1 MASHLSSQQ
10 GGFNAAPTP
19 SPIGGRSFIDHAK
32 LRILLAPVGGISEA
46 DFAKWCDY
54 VRSFETI
61 RLADLPSHCTARQRA
76 TNTTGSGGSASSSS
90 ASSPILQTGEIHLS
104 FVTSY
109 DPDHSFLA
117 PFNMHRQVLGAL
129 GLATYSNNAV
139 LKHELEASPSALREL
154 HPGALVHRVFGFDSG
169 AKRPETVDLSSIK
182 DVVAAKLSGAQRA
195 PSPLAKESITEYTD
209 QETNGGTD
217 QGASASP
224 TLNPP
229 MSPDASGFSAHK
241 DGGLVIFPAVRKDGK
256 DVRFYLK
263 TLLADLVANIL
274 DGLEHIVTGLEGTPL
289 ETPRETLDGIT
300 TNRHSSASA
309 ASSASTG
316 SWLSKTSSAATG
328 AASRAS
334 SLFTAF
340 SSTTGGDLGTGGVS
354 TPTSSR
360 PSSAIGGGS
369 QPFDLSSPTSG
380 TSSPTSENTTRSKI
394 LAANANKK
402 SAKRV
407 TSASGTG
414 PTGTGRYAK
423 VKADLHLLSGNLWD
437 ALEGYSS
444 ALTALG
450 KERAL
455 AGGQD
460 AVWFASALEG
470 FSVTRVLVSR
480 MGGVVLEK
488 APCFDLPWTSSSTK
502 DKDKD
507 KEKDKDG
514 IARPYAKQSWGE
526 IAEAYTI
533 AVVIYSKCLAPPSVL
548 LEPARSVTNDSPRDY
563 THPLIHASACTQ
575 YARFLLAVWAS
586 GGWNGECFDQL
597 VYGGVPPALAEEKP
611 TNAMY
616 LGFTAVSGI
625 ARHDIA
631 AAASSALSHS
641 IVALKPT
648 DQITLLST
656 LTAIFGCI
664 GFSRREA
671 HLLRHLQSTI
681 VGLLVKAKR
690 VSARAPSTASLPI
703 LQHQQFG
710 KQNDELLGNVVAQ
723 TTYDSLG
730 RGPEAVLVLA
740 MQICET
746 YGIHVEV
753 DPLRNIPAY
762 HILSKASEGLRS
774 AYASPALGDAEEWT
788 SSEHSPASSPSADG
802 GHALLTPLEL
812 ANEAPFGWKEQQI
825 ALLKETISI
834 AELLSDYVGMAFFG
848 AILLRDFHPLLG
860 AQDQK
865 DLIIG
870 MQRAVQAARW
880 AGAQDLEVKYWGP
893 PEPLCSLELLPL
905 PAERMPYEKD
915 AKQVLTD
922 PSATAAA
929 ADQGVAG
936 LNNPFFWNPSGG
948 ATAGKAKAIAVQGE
962 PIHVMATL
970 QNPFAVDL
978 HIDTVKLVGKGAGF
992 VAQEVERVSIPP
1004 CSFQTVRL
1012 SGVAAETGQ
1021 VTIKGITLVLAGG
1034 CTEEQTFLLPIY
1046 DEENSKHRRKQAA
1059 EHDDRATRLKMTGL
1073 DARSSVI
1080 KQKAGGAAAATGGVA
1095 GDAKAAARK
1104 WLEVAVVAAQPSLAA
1119 FCNELEPLG
1128 GLDLLEGESQTIHL
1142 ELHNLSPT
1150 LNVNFIS
1157 IAFIDDVS
1165 EAAKAAL
1172 TEGELMP
1179 QDVHE
1184 IEWDLVHQPVLS
1196 QIATPPSS
1204 VAVRV
1209 EPGASTT
1216 FPIRV
1221 RGKAGCTSASVSVE
1235 YGLVDWE
1242 RVGAKF
1248 WVRRVEVP
1256 MRLSIHPVVVCSAL
1270 TVAPLKASEAARL
1283 TMECLA
1289 SSDGVPASLKTFA
1302 EAGSAK
1308 GNAKEDEEGGL
1319 LTSPGAASGVVET
1332 NPEVGA
1338 EEDDSEYSLLSVDV
1352 SNVLGEDVLLQFA
1365 LDTGGVTPLHLYRIL
1380 RAGTSTRIVLPQ
1392 PRLELDPATGSPFA
1406 PSGYSKIAPSA
1417 ADQKPSSGGEE
1428 MFPPIPSTWKEN
1440 TSRQFIVSKV
1450 QLDKNQDKQVRRN
1463 FWYRQALFD
1472 RLSARWRT
1480 LPAATQGSGV
1490 YGDLNGSGLWADV
1503 VRFGAVPFR
1512 GFVSGGGLVLDEV
1525 SLSHLQKDPVK
1536 VSLVLSSG
1544 GGSEVRAESFVTVT
1558 ATVTNRLPRPIQPL
1572 IRLVPTTPEAGGTD
1586 APLTDSVIVAD
1597 GSFGAPKQS
1606 TALPGRGG
1614 ERVLEWSVTF
1624 LSPGKF
1630 GFLVVVEEA
1639 TQPTRGERLSFVSA
1653 LHAVNVLPAL

>member
-1 MASHLSSQQ
+1 MATHH
-10 GGFNAAPTP
+10 AAPTP

-46 DFAKWCDY
+46 EFSKWCDF

-61 RLADLPSHCTARQRA
+61 RLADLPSSCAARRRA
-76 TNTTGSGGSASSSS
+76 ANTSVSGGSGSSSS
-90 ASSPILQTGEIHLS
+90 SSSQILQTGEVHLS

-154 HPGALVHRVFGFDSG
+154 HPGALVHRVFGFDAG

-182 DVVAAKLSGAQRA
+182 DVVAAKISAAQRS
-195 PSPLAKESITEYTD
+195 PSPLAM
-209 QETNGGTD
+209 ETANGATGTPA
-217 QGASASP
+217 GSASP
-224 TLNPP
+224 SLNPP
-229 MSPDASGFSAHK
+229 MSPDASGFSAHR

-274 DGLEHIVTGLEGTPL
+274 DGLDHIVTGLEGTPL
-289 ETPRETLDGIT
+289 ETPRETLEGIT
-300 TNRHSSASA
+300 TNRHSSSSA

-340 SSTTGGDLGTGGVS
+340 SSGTGGDLGTGGS

-380 TSSPTSENTTRSKI
+380 TSSPTSESTTRSKI

-407 TSASGTG
+407 TSATGTG
-414 PTGTGRYAK
+414 PTGTGRFAK

-437 ALEGYSS
+437 ALEGYSA
-444 ALTALG
+444 ALVALG

-470 FSVTRVLVSR
+470 FSVARVLVSR

-488 APCFDLPWTSSSTK
+488 APCFDLPWTSASAK

-616 LGFTAVSGI
+616 LAFTAISGI

-641 IVALKPT
+641 IIALKPT

-681 VGLLVKAKR
+681 VGLLAKAKR
-690 VSARAPSTASLPI
+690 VHARPPSTASLPI

-710 KQNDELLGNVVAQ
+710 KQNDELLGNIVAQ

-774 AYASPALGDAEEWT
+774 AYASPALGGPEEWT
-788 SSEHSPASSPSADG
+788 SSERPAASAPANG
-802 GHALLTPLEL
+802 GVALLTPLEME
-812 ANEAPFGWKEQQI
+812 NEAPFGWKEQQI

-848 AILLRDFHPLLG
+848 AILLRDFHPLLD

-865 DLIIG
+865 DLVIG

-880 AGAQDLEVKYWGP
+880 AGAQDLTVKYWGP

-905 PAERMPYEKD
+905 PPERMPYERD
-915 AKQVLTD
+915 AKQLLKD
-922 PSATAAA
+922 PGAAAAA

-936 LNNPFFWNPSGG
+936 LNNPFFWNPAGG

-970 QNPFAVDL
+970 QNPFAVEL
-978 HIDTVKLVGKGAGF
+978 HVDTVKLVGEGAGF
-992 VAQEVERVSIPP
+992 VPLEAERVSIAP

-1012 SGVAAETGQ
+1012 SGVAAETGK
-1021 VTIKGITLVLAGG
+1021 VTIKGVTLLLAGG

-1046 DEENSKHRRKQAA
+1046 DEDNMKHRRKQAA
-1059 EHDDRATRLKMTGL
+1059 EHDDRTTRLKVTGL

-1080 KQKAGGAAAATGGVA
+1080 KQKAGTAAGGGGDVKGGAG
-1095 GDAKAAARK
+1095 K
-1104 WLEVAVVAAQPSLAA
+1104 WLEVDVVAAQPSLAA
-1119 FCNELEPLG
+1119 YCNDLVPLG
-1128 GLDLLEGESQTIHL
+1128 GLDLLEGESQTIQL
-1142 ELHNLSPT
+1142 ELHNLSSS
-1150 LNVNFIS
+1150 LDVNFVS
-1157 IAFIDDVS
+1157 IAFTDDVS

-1196 QIATPPSS
+1196 RVGKRPPS

-1216 FPIRV
+1216 IPVRV
-1221 RGKAGCTSASVSVE
+1221 RGKVGCTSACVSIE
-1235 YGLVDWE
+1235 YGHVDWDG
-1242 RVGAKF
+1242 VGAKF

-1256 MRLSIHPVVVCSAL
+1256 VRLSVHPVVVCTAL
-1270 TVAPLKASEAARL
+1270 TVAPLKAGEAARL
-1283 TMECLA
+1283 TTECLA
-1289 SSDGVPASLKTFA
+1289 SADLVPASMKTFA
-1302 EAGSAK
+1302 DTADGVDAKIDGPALDGSGAAQVIEAGA
-1308 GNAKEDEEGGL
+1308 E
-1319 LTSPGAASGVVET
+1319 VE
-1332 NPEVGA
+1332 A
-1338 EEDDSEYSLLSVDV
+1338 EQDDSEYSLLSVDV
-1352 SNVLGEDVLLQFA
+1352 SNVHAEDVLLQFA
-1365 LDTGGVTPLHLYRIL
+1365 LNTGGVVPLHLYRAL

-1392 PRLELDPATGSPFA
+1392 PRLELDPATGSPF
-1406 PSGYSKIAPSA
+1406 PPSA
-1417 ADQKPSSGGEE
+1417 SASTATQTGEDDT
-1428 MFPPIPSTWKEN
+1428 FPPIPSIWKESA
-1440 TSRQFIVSKV
+1440 TRQFIVSKV
-1450 QLDKNQDKQVRRN
+1450 QLGKQQDKQVRRN
-1463 FWYRQALFD
+1463 FWYRQALFH
-1472 RLSARWRT
+1472 RLNGQWRT
-1480 LPAATQGSGV
+1480 LPAHSSV
-1490 YGDLNGSGLWADV
+1490 YSRLDAVGPQDTRCGDTLLRGL
-1503 VRFGAVPFR
+1503 
-1512 GFVSGGGLVLDEV
+1512 VSGGGLTLDDA
-1525 SLSHLQKDPVK
+1525 SLSHLQKDAVK
-1536 VSLVLSSG
+1536 VSLVLSDV
-1544 GGSEVRAESFVTVT
+1544 VRAESFVTVT
-1558 ATVTNRLPRPIQPL
+1558 ATVTNRLPRAVNPL
-1572 IRLVPTTPEAGGTD
+1572 IRLVPTSAAGAQD
-1586 APLTDSVIVAD
+1586 PALTDSVIVAD
-1597 GSFGAPKQS
+1597 GSFGAPRHPAS
-1606 TALPGRGG
+1606 LAARGG
-1614 ERVLEWSVTF
+1614 ERIVQWIVTF

-1639 TQPTRGERLSFVSA
+1639 TQVAGAERLSHVSA
-1653 LHAVNVLPAL
+1653 LHSVHVLPAL

>member
-1 MASHLSSQQ
+1 MATHH
-10 GGFNAAPTP
+10 AAPTP

-32 LRILLAPVGGISEA
+32 LRILLTPVGGISEA
-46 DFAKWCDY
+46 DFARWCDY

-61 RLADLPSHCTARQRA
+61 RLADLPSSCTARRRA
-76 TNTTGSGGSASSSS
+76 ANASVSGGGASSS
-90 ASSPILQTGEIHLS
+90 SSPILQTGEVHLS

-129 GLATYSNNAV
+129 GLAAYSNNAD
-139 LKHELEASPSALREL
+139 LKRELEASPSALREL

-182 DVVAAKLSGAQRA
+182 DVVAAKISAAQQT
-195 PSPLAKESITEYTD
+195 PSPLATESSSKHSD
-209 QETNGGTD
+209 RDANGATGNP
-217 QGASASP
+217 AVPASP
-224 TLNPP
+224 SLNPP
-229 MSPDASGFSAHK
+229 TSPDASGFSAHK

-263 TLLADLVANIL
+263 TLLAGLVANIL
-274 DGLEHIVTGLEGTPL
+274 DGLDRIVTGLEGTPL

-300 TNRHSSASA
+300 TKRHSSS
-309 ASSASTG
+309 SSASTG

-340 SSTTGGDLGTGGVS
+340 SSSSGGDLGTGGS

-369 QPFDLSSPTSG
+369 QPFNLSSPTSG
-380 TSSPTSENTTRSKI
+380 TSSPTSENTTRNKI

-407 TSASGTG
+407 TSAAGTG

-437 ALEGYSS
+437 ALEGYST

-470 FSVTRVLVSR
+470 FSVARVLVSR

-488 APCFDLPWTSSSTK
+488 APCFDLPWTSSSAK

-616 LGFTAVSGI
+616 LSFTAVSGI

-641 IVALKPT
+641 IIALKPT

-690 VSARAPSTASLPI
+690 VNARAPSTASLPI

-710 KQNDELLGNVVAQ
+710 KQTDELLGNIVAQ

-753 DPLRNIPAY
+753 DPLRNIPSY
-762 HILSKASEGLRS
+762 HILSKATKGLRS
-774 AYASPALGDAEEWT
+774 AYASPALGGAEEWT
-788 SSEHSPASSPSADG
+788 SERPSAPGANG
-802 GHALLTPLEL
+802 GVARLTPLEM

-834 AELLSDYVGMAFFG
+834 AELLSDYVSMAFFG
-848 AILLRDFHPLLG
+848 AILLRDFHPLLD
-860 AQDQK
+860 AQDQQ
-865 DLIIG
+865 DLVIG

-880 AGAQDLEVKYWGP
+880 AGAQDLAVKCWGP

-905 PAERMPYEKD
+905 PLERMPHERD
-915 AKQVLTD
+915 AKQLLID
-922 PSATAAA
+922 PSATTAA

-936 LNNPFFWNPSGG
+936 LNNPFFWNPSGS
-948 ATAGKAKAIAVQGE
+948 TAGKAKAIAVQGE
-962 PIHVMATL
+962 PIYVMATL
-970 QNPFAVDL
+970 QNSFAVEL
-978 HIDTVKLVGKGAGF
+978 HIDTVKLVGEGAGF
-992 VAQEVERVSIPP
+992 VPQEAERVSIPP
-1004 CSFQTVRL
+1004 FSFQTVRL
-1012 SGVAAETGQ
+1012 SGVAAETGR
-1021 VTIKGITLVLAGG
+1021 VTIKGVTLILAGG
-1034 CTEEQTFLLPIY
+1034 STEEQTFLLPIY

-1059 EHDDRATRLKMTGL
+1059 EQDDRATRLKVTGL

-1080 KQKAGGAAAATGGVA
+1080 KQKAGASGGTNDTKATA
-1095 GDAKAAARK
+1095 GK
-1104 WLEVAVVAAQPSLAA
+1104 WLEITVVAAQPTLAA
-1119 FCNELEPLG
+1119 YCNDLVPLG
-1128 GLDLLEGESQTIHL
+1128 GLDLLEGESQMIHL
-1142 ELHNLSPT
+1142 ELHNLSPS
-1150 LNVNFIS
+1150 LDVNFVSIS
-1157 IAFIDDVS
+1157 FTDDVS
-1165 EAAKAAL
+1165 EAAKRAL
-1172 TEGELMP
+1172 TVGELMP

-1196 QIATPPSS
+1196 RVGKGPSS

-1209 EPGASTT
+1209 EPGASTMI
-1216 FPIRV
+1216 PIKV
-1221 RGKAGCTSASVSVE
+1221 RGKVGCRRACVSVE
-1235 YGLVDWE
+1235 YGHVDWE
-1242 RVGAKF
+1242 GVGAKF
-1248 WVRRVEVP
+1248 WVRRVEVE
-1256 MRLSIHPVVVCSAL
+1256 MRVSVHPVVVCSAL
-1270 TVAPLKASEAARL
+1270 TVAPLRAGEAARL
-1283 TMECLA
+1283 TKECLGSA
-1289 SSDGVPASLKTFA
+1289 DVMLGLVKMFAEVDGVDAKIDGVGLSGDGGDAAA
-1302 EAGSAK
+1302 E
-1308 GNAKEDEEGGL
+1308 
-1319 LTSPGAASGVVET
+1319 VVE
-1332 NPEVGA
+1332 EA
-1338 EEDDSEYSLLSVDV
+1338 ELETEQDDSEYSLLGLDV
-1352 SNVLGEDVLLQFA
+1352 SNVHAEDVLLRFA
-1365 LDTGGVTPLHLYRIL
+1365 LNTGGVVPLHFYRIL

-1392 PRLELDPATGSPFA
+1392 PRLELDPSTGLPFT
-1406 PSGYSKIAPSA
+1406 
-1417 ADQKPSSGGEE
+1417 PSSKTRAVPEDSQSEDSG
-1428 MFPPIPSTWKEN
+1428 MFPPIPSIWKE
-1440 TSRQFIVSKV
+1440 TATRQFIVSKI
-1450 QLDKNQDKQVRRN
+1450 QLGKQQDKQVRRN
-1463 FWYRQALFD
+1463 FWYRQTLFN
-1472 RLSARWRT
+1472 RLSGRWRT
-1480 LPAATQGSGV
+1480 IPHNS
-1490 YGDLNGSGLWADV
+1490 YGHLDGAVGED
-1503 VRFGAVPFR
+1503 VRFGETPLR
-1512 GFVSGGGLVLDEV
+1512 GLISGGGLELDEL

-1536 VSLVLSSG
+1536 VSLIFNG
-1544 GGSEVRAESFVTVT
+1544 GNEVRAESFVTVAVT
-1558 ATVTNRLPRPIQPL
+1558 LTNRLPRAITPL
-1572 IRLVPTTPEAGGTD
+1572 IRLVPSSAEGGQD
-1586 APLTDSVIVAD
+1586 AALTDSVVVAD
-1597 GSFGAPKQS
+1597 GSFSGARHR
-1606 TALPGRGG
+1606 LEGG
-1614 ERVLEWSVTF
+1614 GGVRVMEWNVAF
-1624 LSPGKF
+1624 LSPGRF

-1639 TQPTRGERLSFVSA
+1639 TQTAGGERLSCVSA
-1653 LHAVNVLPAL
+1653 LHAVNVLPALQR